1 MMNIQISNISLNM
14 IDADIRRL
22 FSSFGIVDSAEVNR
36 NRFNGRSKGVAQV
49 MMPNDTQARQA
60 IISLDNTMMD
70 GKKISVNELPDA
82 TSW

>member
-1 MMNIQISNISLNM
+1 MNIQVSNISLNM

-22 FSSFGIVDSAEVNR
+22 FSAFGTVDSVEVNR
-36 NRFNGRSKGVAQV
+36 NKFNGRSKGVAQV

-60 IISLDNTMMD
+60 IVSLDNTIMD
-70 GKKISVNELPDA
+70 GKKISVNESPAA

>member
-22 FSSFGIVDSAEVNR
+22 FTSFGIVDSAEVSR
-36 NRFNGRSKGVAQV
+36 NKFNGRSKGVAQV
-49 MMPNDTQARQA
+49 MMPNEAQARQA

-70 GKKISVNELPDA
+70 GKKISVSEFPDA